1 MLCII
6 DYIDEDMIALG
17 EAQGG
22 PRQRTINNTLVR
34 KALQGMYT
42 ELRGKQSGA
51 MTCSLISNV
60 TKVTPQTTLIQPSTT
75 RNSRE
80 NMLAQEKE

>member
-1 MLCII
+1 MPSSVTLSSPEIPVNRSIMLCII
-6 DYIDEDMIALG
+6 DYIDEDMVALS

-22 PRQRTINNTLVR
+22 PRQRAINNTTVR

-60 TKVTPQTTLIQPSTT
+60 SNVTP
-75 RNSRE
+75 
-80 NMLAQEKE
+80 

>member
-6 DYIDEDMIALG
+6 DYIDEDMIALR

-22 PRQRTINNTLVR
+22 PRQRAINTFVR

-60 TKVTPQTTLIQPSTT
+60 TNVTPQTTLIQPSTA
-75 RNSRE
+75 RNSKE